1 MTTATNLSIKIAL
14 FSALFRTDVILT
26 SLLFDRERSGDIV
39 LVPSASSGNSHSLSR
54 CGLRNV

>member
-26 SLLFDRERSGDIV
+26 SLLCDSERRDIV
-39 LVPSASSGNSHSLSR
+39 LVPSASSNISRSLSR
-54 CGLRNV
+54 CGLRYV

>member
-26 SLLFDRERSGDIV
+26 SLLRDSEREEILYKYRV
-39 LVPSASSGNSHSLSR
+39 LVVVSLAHSH
-54 CGLRNV
+54 GVG